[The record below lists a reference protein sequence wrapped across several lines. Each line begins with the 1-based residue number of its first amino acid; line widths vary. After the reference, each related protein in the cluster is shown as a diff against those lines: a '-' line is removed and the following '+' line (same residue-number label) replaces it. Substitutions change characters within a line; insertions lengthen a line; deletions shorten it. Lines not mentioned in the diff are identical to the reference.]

1 VNYSVMANAEKN
13 NDFIAYA
20 DNGYW
25 NDPDMLVTGDQGLTL
40 EEQKAHFALWCIM
53 TSPLML
59 GSDPITMSNEELKIV
74 ANKTAIAINQD
85 PAEQGKRIVQN
96 GTAEIWV
103 KKLTDGKV
111 AALLLNRD
119 KQRTQNIVLPF
130 KQIGIKDEQ
139 SVLDVYE
146 NTPLGKMTGSLI
158 REVPPSAGFFVL
170 IGE

>member
-1 VNYSVMANAEKN
+1 
-13 NDFIAYA
+13 
-20 DNGYW
+20 
-25 NDPDMLVTGDQGLTL
+25 
-40 EEQKAHFALWCIM
+40 
-53 TSPLML
+53 
-59 GSDPITMSNEELKIV
+59 
-74 ANKTAIAINQD
+74 
-85 PAEQGKRIVQN
+85 
-96 GTAEIWV
+96 
-103 KKLTDGKV
+103 V